1 MAGMAALTETAER
14 ATNGVSADH
23 ARALRAAWAFTTR
36 RVRLGPLQLSG
47 NDVTPRAGDLVLA
60 RVDAIGH
67 HSTLQLPS
75 GRRKTLFP
83 GDEIV
88 VAYGN
93 RYAPN
98 QFEAIVPK
106 TLGPCQLV
114 AAGGVAGKALSWH
127 ARVTRGPTQITPIG
141 LLAGPNGE
149 PVSLRDYAL
158 PPIDSILA
166 PAPPVL
172 AVVGTA
178 MDSGKTTTCAHLVR
192 GLTLAGLRAG
202 FAKVTG
208 TGSGGDTW
216 LLADAGAN
224 PVLDFTDAGLVST
237 YLVPPDEIAQVFV
250 TLVGHLAHAG
260 VDVVVIEVADG
271 VLQMETAALLESPAF
286 RGAVHGVL
294 FAACDAM
301 GALAGE
307 RWLRSRGLPILALS
321 GLLTAAPLQRAES
334 SIATGLPAF
343 SRTDLARPNTAIEVL
358 SIAERL
364 RSGAGPNG
372 ASTDGAHGLAR
383 PDASARS
390 LADDTIAPAV
400 DSVAATETPQ

>member
-1 MAGMAALTETAER
+1 MAGMVAFTEAAER
-14 ATNGVSADH
+14 GPCAASADH
-23 ARALRAAWAFTTR
+23 TRACRSSAVVSTSDE
-36 RVRLGPLQLSG
+36 G
-47 NDVTPRAGDLVLA
+47 VTPRAGDLVLA

-75 GRRKTLFP
+75 GRRRTLFP

-98 QFEAIVPK
+98 QFEAVVPK

-127 ARVTRGPTQITPIG
+127 TRVTRGPTQITPIG
-141 LLAGPNGE
+141 LLAGPDGE
-149 PVSLRDYAL
+149 PVSLRDHAL
-158 PPIDSILA
+158 PLLDSIPS

-216 LLADAGAN
+216 LLADAGAD

-237 YLVPPDEIAQVFV
+237 YLVPPDEIERVFV
-250 TLVGHLAHAG
+250 TLVSHLAHAG

-271 VLQMETAALLESPAF
+271 VLQMETAALLESPGF
-286 RGAVHGVL
+286 REAVHGVL

-301 GALAGE
+301 GAMAGA
-307 RWLRSRGLPILALS
+307 RWLRSRDLPVLALS
-321 GLLTAAPLQRAES
+321 GLLTAAPLQREES
-334 SIATGLPAF
+334 VIATGLPVF
-343 SRTDLARPNTAIEVL
+343 SRQDLARPTTAIEIL
-358 SIAERL
+358 SLAERL
-364 RSGAGPNG
+364 RPGH
-372 ASTDGAHGLAR
+372 DGARTHGVPGLGR
-383 PDASARS
+383 PAAPVRS
-390 LADDTIAPAV
+390 IADDTLAPAV
-400 DSVAATETPQ
+400 DSLAATEAPQ